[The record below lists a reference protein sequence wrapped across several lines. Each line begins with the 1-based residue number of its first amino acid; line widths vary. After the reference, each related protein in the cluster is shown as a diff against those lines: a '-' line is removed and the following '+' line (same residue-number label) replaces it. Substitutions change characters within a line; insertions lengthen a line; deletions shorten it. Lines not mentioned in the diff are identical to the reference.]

1 MNQLIEIEARQI
13 PFGIYI
19 CISSMKLLMTGM
31 KKKEMGVGASQFLD
45 LSLLLDVLA
54 SGMVAFLEDAL

>member
-13 PFGIYI
+13 LFGIYI

-31 KKKEMGVGASQFLD
+31 KKKNG
-45 LSLLLDVLA
+45 
-54 SGMVAFLEDAL
+54 SGGFSVS